1 LRYKAIFL
9 DRDGVI
15 NEERKDY
22 VKDID
27 EFEIINGSLDAIK
40 FLKQKNF
47 LVVIITNQSAVN
59 RGLISIKKLNKIHS
73 FLEEKL
79 LDLDTSIDGIYFCP
93 HTPQENCKCRKPEPG
108 LLLKAVQDLNI
119 DLEKSLMIGDSE
131 KDIKAAENAG
141 CKGILLNNNQKLI
154 DVVKKLIL

>member
-1 LRYKAIFL
+1 MRYKAIFL

-40 FLKQKNF
+40 LLKQKNF
-47 LVVIITNQSAVN
+47 LVVI
-59 RGLISIKKLNKIHS
+59 ISIKKLNKIHS

-79 LDLDTSIDGIYFCP
+79 LELDTSIDGIYFCP

-131 KDIKAAENAG
+131 KDVKAAENAG